1 MNYFIRNINLL
12 KMKSMGFGKM
22 VSLGIFFSFFLATT
36 FGQSRKSLPVAVPVS
51 DGMWIYLGNELPKN
65 FTYIIERKKTGK
77 GNYENVGEVKSP
89 VSVAEMN
96 SRQQQYQNHFSKLE
110 LFGADEVSRLWQYL
124 SAHKTIDSSYSR
136 NVPMTHL
143 LAGTAFFDSK
153 VDKNTDYMY
162 RVSIRAADG
171 KIRSSGES
179 NATAQFR
186 KPVFP
191 EIKFSSSQ
199 SAKDKVTIIWAVKT
213 QMNMAHFNIYR
224 SVFGKDNF
232 ERVSLNS
239 GSASAG
245 VYAENDSLKLIVT
258 DSIGKRPA
266 WYEYKIAPV
275 DPYGIEGP
283 LQGLTNAGNIADYYA
298 PPITNFR
305 SVNTHQNH
313 EIKLMWRLENK
324 KYLNGIT
331 VMRSRNY
338 DSGYMRIASLPV
350 TDTVYTDIVPESGEN
365 FYYYLKLESAD
376 NTPLTSSRIFGFY
389 TDDQSLP
396 EPPNE
401 IDAVTAPNGITV
413 YWKSEEPYANGFYV
427 YRRKNTNEPFVQAS
441 PFIPVG
447 KEVYSFSD
455 TSKLL
460 QGGEVYQYVVRT
472 RNENNLLSRNSDTVS
487 ATSGVKVVLTP
498 PVNVRY
504 RNNNGIITLI
514 WDNMASWDNDLM
526 GYNVYRK
533 AGSAAWQKVNK
544 DSLDA
549 ARNFF
554 VDSTVQPGISYSYA
568 ISSFDMYGNRS
579 ERSVIAIPVITED
592 MLPPPP
598 GIRVAQS
605 DGSVYISWGQM
616 EGAVSSIKIY
626 RSEPGKQPVLAGT
639 VDDGSDSFVD
649 KNVSKGKL
657 YFYQL
662 SSLNKDKKEG
672 EWSDKVGI
680 RIQ

>member
-1 MNYFIRNINLL
+1 
-12 KMKSMGFGKM
+12 MKSMGFGKM
-22 VSLGIFFSFFLATT
+22 VFLGIFFSFFLATA
-36 FGQSRKSLPVAVPVS
+36 FGQSRKSLPVAVPVP
-51 DGMWIYLGNELPKN
+51 DGVWIYLGNELPKS
-65 FTYIIERKKTGK
+65 FTYIIERKKTAK

-89 VSVAEMN
+89 VSIAEMN

-110 LFGADEVSRLWQYL
+110 PFGADEASRLWQYL
-124 SAHKTIDSSYSR
+124 STHKTIDSSYSR

-153 VDKNTDYMY
+153 AEKGTDYQY
-162 RVSIRAADG
+162 RISIRPADG
-171 KIRSSGES
+171 KSQSPAES

-186 KPVFP
+186 KPEFP
-191 EIKFSSSQ
+191 VIKFSTSQ
-199 SAKDKVTIIWAVKT
+199 STKDKVTIVWAVKT

-245 VYAENDSLKLIVT
+245 VYAENDSLKFILT
-258 DSIGKRPA
+258 DSIGNNPA

-275 DPYGIEGP
+275 DPYGIEGS

-376 NTPLTSSRIFGFY
+376 NTPLTSARIFGFY

-441 PFIPVG
+441 PLIPVG

-460 QGGEVYQYVVRT
+460 QGGEVYQYVVRS

-487 ATSGVKVVLTP
+487 STSGVKVVLTP

-504 RNNNGIITLI
+504 RNNDGIITLI
-514 WDNMASWDNDLM
+514 WDNMSSWDNDLM

-533 AGSAAWQKVNK
+533 AGNAAWQKVNK

-579 ERSVIAIPVITED
+579 ERSVIAIPVIAED
-592 MLPPPP
+592 LLPPPP

-626 RSEPGKQPVLAGT
+626 RSEPGKQPVLVGT
-639 VDDGSDSFVD
+639 VDDGGDSFVD

-680 RIQ
+680 RVQ

>member
-1 MNYFIRNINLL
+1 
-12 KMKSMGFGKM
+12 MKSMGFGKM
-22 VSLGIFFSFFLATT
+22 VFLGIFFSFFLATA
-36 FGQSRKSLPVAVPVS
+36 FGQSRKSLPVAVPVP
-51 DGMWIYLGNELPKN
+51 DGVWIYLGNELPKS
-65 FTYIIERKKTGK
+65 FTYIIERKKTAK

-89 VSVAEMN
+89 VSIAEMN

-110 LFGADEVSRLWQYL
+110 PFGADEASRLWQYL
-124 SAHKTIDSSYSR
+124 STHKTIDSSYSR

-153 VDKNTDYMY
+153 AEKGTDYQY
-162 RVSIRAADG
+162 RISIRPADG
-171 KIRSSGES
+171 KSQSPAES

-186 KPVFP
+186 KPEFP
-191 EIKFSSSQ
+191 VINFSSSQ
-199 SAKDKVTIIWAVKT
+199 STKDKVTIVWAVKT

-245 VYAENDSLKLIVT
+245 VYAENDSLKFILT
-258 DSIGKRPA
+258 DSIGNNPA

-275 DPYGIEGP
+275 DPYGIEGS

-376 NTPLTSSRIFGFY
+376 NTPLTSARIFGFY

-441 PFIPVG
+441 PLIPVG

-460 QGGEVYQYVVRT
+460 QGGEVYQYVVRS

-487 ATSGVKVVLTP
+487 STSGVKVVLTP

-504 RNNNGIITLI
+504 RNNDGIITLI
-514 WDNMASWDNDLM
+514 WDNMSSWDNDLM

-533 AGSAAWQKVNK
+533 AGNAAWQKVNK

-579 ERSVIAIPVITED
+579 ERSVIAIPVIAED
-592 MLPPPP
+592 LLPPPP

-626 RSEPGKQPVLAGT
+626 RSEPGKQPVLVGT
-639 VDDGSDSFVD
+639 VDDGGDSFVD

-680 RIQ
+680 RVQ

>member
-1 MNYFIRNINLL
+1 
-12 KMKSMGFGKM
+12 MKSLNFGKAI
-22 VSLGIFFSFFLATT
+22 SIGIFFSFFWTAT

-51 DGMWIYLGNELPKN
+51 DGVWIYLGNALPKD
-65 FTYIIERKKTGK
+65 FTYVVERKKAGR

-89 VSVAEMN
+89 SSVAELN
-96 SRQQQYQNHFSKLE
+96 GRQQQYQIHFTKLE
-110 LFGADEVSRLWQYL
+110 PFGADEAGRLWQYL
-124 SAHKTIDSSYSR
+124 SAHKTIDSFYSQ

-153 VDKNTDYMY
+153 AEKSTDYQY
-162 RVSIRAADG
+162 RISIRTADG
-171 KIRSSGES
+171 KSQSPAES
-179 NATAQFR
+179 NAIAQFR
-186 KPVFP
+186 KLEFPV
-191 EIKFSSSQ
+191 IKFSTSQ
-199 SAKDKVTIIWAVKT
+199 SAKDHVTIIWAVKEPKS
-213 QMNMAHFNIYR
+213 MAHFNIYR

-376 NTPLTSSRIFGFY
+376 NTPLTSARIFGFY

-401 IDAVTAPNGITV
+401 IDVVTAPNGIIV

-460 QGGEVYQYVVRT
+460 QGGEVYQYVVRS

-504 RNNNGIITLI
+504 RYNNGIITLI
-514 WDNMASWDNDLM
+514 WDNMSSWDNDLM

-533 AGSAAWQKVNK
+533 SGNGTWQKVNK

-554 VDSTVQPGISYSYA
+554 VDSTVQPGTSYSYA

-579 ERSVIAIPVITED
+579 ERSVISISEITEEL
-592 MLPPPP
+592 LPPPP

-639 VDDGSDSFVD
+639 VDDGSDSYID